1 MLYKKHFLYKM
12 NKRYNEFK
20 INQITKNL
28 SKFTNDIENC
38 MICVFFNDVEWIQ
51 DTLNYLTDAI
61 IFYTK
66 DDDDYSRI
74 ICLQI
79 NFNISSFIEI
89 LLYYASKS
97 NNIYVSDWLSENTYF
112 YTTFVTHKKEIAF

>member
-1 MLYKKHFLYKM
+1 M